1 MKRMAID
8 KYIIQPLVLAD
19 AEQALQFACREF
31 VTESPVHRVVG
42 VAYDEYLSYLRAP
55 FMTMAAEGLSFV
67 AVDTES
73 AELAGCV
80 LAGDFCPETNAPLSE
95 ELQYDEPH
103 DEVPE
108 SMRAIKALLNELER
122 PYKQSVSNSS
132 DEILIVDIAA
142 VNRAARGQGLYRRLR
157 LSAQGAAKERG
168 FSRVVGE
175 LSSAAT
181 QRFCVEKLGHKII
194 NEVAYKT
201 FRFNDTLPFASIE
214 HPSTLQLVEGVL

>member
-42 VAYDEYLSYLRAP
+42 VAYDEYLSYLRAS

-67 AVDTES
+67 AVDTEG

-80 LAGDFCPETNAPLSE
+80 LAGDFCPETNALLSE
-95 ELQYDEPH
+95 ELQY
-103 DEVPE
+103 EVPE

-214 HPSTLQLVEGVL
+214 RPSTLQLVEGVL

>member
-1 MKRMAID
+1 MAKD

-19 AEQALQFACREF
+19 AEQALQFVCREF
-31 VTESPVHRVVG
+31 VLESPVHRAAG
-42 VAYDEYLSYLRAP
+42 VMYDEYLGYLRAP
-55 FMTMAAEGLSFV
+55 FITMAAEGLSFI

-95 ELQYDEPH
+95 ELQYNEPH

-108 SMRAIKALLNELER
+108 SMRAIKALLKELER
-122 PYKQSVSNSS
+122 PYKLNVSNSP
-132 DEILIVDIAA
+132 DETLIVDIAA
-142 VNRAARGQGLYRRLR
+142 VNRAARGRGLYRRLR
-157 LSAQGAAKERG
+157 LAAQGVAKERG

-181 QRFCVEKLGHKII
+181 QRFCVEELGHQVI
-194 NEVAYKT
+194 NEVPYKT
-201 FRFNDTLPFASIE
+201 FLFNGTLPFASIE
-214 HPSTLQLVEGVL
+214 QPQTLQLVEGTL